1 MSLLVVGSVAFDDLE
16 TPFGSREHALGGSA
30 TYFSLSASRF
40 HPVRIVA
47 VVGED
52 FGPDQ
57 MRVFEGRPID
67 LAGLSKVKGLSFR
80 WKGAYGYDL
89 NEAQTLATDLNVFA
103 DFKPVLP
110 GSYREC
116 EYLFLGNIDPVL
128 QLDVVRQMA
137 KRPKWIALDTMN
149 YWIRGARPALD
160 AVLKEVDI
168 LLVNDAE
175 VRELTQEYSLI
186 KAYKKV
192 RALGPSTLVVKR
204 GEYGVALFTPEGIF
218 AAPAYPL
225 ENVFDPTGA
234 GDTFA
239 GGFLG
244 YLAWIERADV
254 TALKHATL
262 VGSVMAS
269 FTVEQ
274 FSTERLEQISQDE
287 VRNRLALFSDM
298 IRVED
303 L

>member
-16 TPFGSREHALGGSA
+16 TPFGRREHALGGSA

-67 LAGLSKVKGLSFR
+67 LTGLSKVKGLSFH

-89 NEAQTLATDLNVFA
+89 NEAKTLATDLNVFA
-103 DFKPVLP
+103 DFKPDLP
-110 GSYREC
+110 VNYRESD
-116 EYLFLGNIDPVL
+116 YLFLGNIDPVL
-128 QLDVVRQMA
+128 QLDVVRQMT
-137 KRPKWIALDTMN
+137 KRPRWIALDTMN

-160 AVLKEVDI
+160 AVLREVDI

-175 VRELTQEYSLI
+175 VRELTQEYSLL

-204 GEYGVALFTPEGIF
+204 GEYRRG
-218 AAPAYPL
+218 PL
-225 ENVFDPTGA
+225 
-234 GDTFA
+234 
-239 GGFLG
+239 
-244 YLAWIERADV
+244 
-254 TALKHATL
+254 HARWDL
-262 VGSVMAS
+262 CSP
-269 FTVEQ
+269 
-274 FSTERLEQISQDE
+274 RLPP
-287 VRNRLALFSDM
+287 
-298 IRVED
+298 
-303 L
+303 

>member
-16 TPFGSREHALGGSA
+16 TPFGKRDHALGGSA

-52 FGPDQ
+52 FGPEQ
-57 MRVFEGRPID
+57 MRVFENRPID
-67 LAGLSKVKGLSFR
+67 LTGLSRVKGLSFH
-80 WKGAYGYDL
+80 WKGAYGFDL
-89 NEAQTLATDLNVFA
+89 NEAKTLATDLNVFA
-103 DFKPVLP
+103 DFQPNLP
-110 GSYREC
+110 PDYRESPF
-116 EYLFLGNIDPVL
+116 LFLGNIDPVL

-137 KRPKWIALDTMN
+137 HRPKWIALDTMN
-149 YWIRGARPALD
+149 YWIGGARPALE

-175 VRELTQEYSLI
+175 VRQLTKEHSLV
-186 KAYKKV
+186 KAYRKV
-192 RALGPSTLVVKR
+192 QELGPRILVVKR
-204 GEYGVALFTPEGIF
+204 GEYGVALFTPEGNF

-225 ENVFDPTGA
+225 EDVFDPTGA

-244 YLAWIERADV
+244 YLAKIGRTDV
-254 TALKHATL
+254 TALKHAAL
-262 VGSVMAS
+262 MGSVMAS

-274 FSTERLEQISQDE
+274 FSTERLEQIGQDE

>member
-16 TPFGSREHALGGSA
+16 TPFGRRERALGGSA

-67 LAGLSKVKGLSFR
+67 LAGLSKVKGLSFH

-89 NEAQTLATDLNVFA
+89 NEAKTLATDLNVFA
-103 DFKPVLP
+103 DFKPDLP
-110 GSYREC
+110 ANYREC
-116 EYLFLGNIDPVL
+116 DYLFLGNIDPVL

-137 KRPKWIALDTMN
+137 RRPKWIALDTMN
-149 YWIRGARPALD
+149 YWIRGSRPALD

-204 GEYGVALFTPEGIF
+204 GEYGVALFTPDGIF

-244 YLAWIERADV
+244 YLAWIERTDV

>member
-16 TPFGSREHALGGSA
+16 TPFGRRERALGGSA

-67 LAGLSKVKGLSFR
+67 LAGLSRVKGLSFH

-89 NEAQTLATDLNVFA
+89 NEAKTLATDLNVFA
-103 DFKPVLP
+103 DFKPDLP
-110 GSYREC
+110 AHYREC
-116 EYLFLGNIDPVL
+116 DYLFLGNIDPVL

-137 KRPKWIALDTMN
+137 RRPKWIALDTMN
-149 YWIRGARPALD
+149 YWIRGSRPALD

-204 GEYGVALFTPEGIF
+204 GEYGVALFTPDGIF

-225 ENVFDPTGA
+225 ESVFDPTGA

-244 YLAWIERADV
+244 YLAWMERTDV

-298 IRVED
+298 VRVEH

>member
-16 TPFGSREHALGGSA
+16 TPFGSRERALGGSA

-67 LAGLSKVKGLSFR
+67 LAGLSKVKGLSFH

-110 GSYREC
+110 AGYREC

>member
-1 MSLLVVGSVAFDDLE
+1 MSLLAVGSVAFDDLE
-16 TPFGSREHALGGSA
+16 TPFGRREHALGGSA
-30 TYFSLSASRF
+30 TYFSLSASHF

-52 FGPDQ
+52 FGADQ
-57 MRVFEGRPID
+57 MKVFAHRPID
-67 LAGLSKVKGLSFR
+67 LTGLSKVQGLSFH
-80 WKGAYGYDL
+80 WKGSYGYDL

-103 DFKPVLP
+103 DFRPDLP
-110 GSYREC
+110 PGYRESD
-116 EYLFLGNIDPVL
+116 YLFLGNIDPVL
-128 QLDVVRQMA
+128 QLEVVRQMVV
-137 KRPKWIALDTMN
+137 RPKWIALDTMN
-149 YWIRGARPALD
+149 YWIRGALPALV
-160 AVLKEVDI
+160 AVLREVDI

-175 VRELTQEYSLI
+175 VRELTQEHSLI
-186 KAYKKV
+186 KAYRKIQ
-192 RALGPSTLVVKR
+192 ALGPRILVVKR

-225 ENVFDPTGA
+225 ETVFDPTGA

-244 YLAWIERADV
+244 YLAWIQRTDV

-269 FTVEQ
+269 FTVEE
-274 FSTERLEQISQDE
+274 FSTERLEQITQEE
-287 VRNRLALFSDM
+287 VRNRLSLFSDM

>member
-1 MSLLVVGSVAFDDLE
+1 MAFDDLE
-16 TPFGSREHALGGSA
+16 TPFGCRERALGGSA

-67 LAGLSKVKGLSFR
+67 LAGLSKVKGLSFH

-89 NEAQTLATDLNVFA
+89 NEAKTLATDLNVFA
-103 DFKPVLP
+103 DFQPDLP
-110 GSYREC
+110 ASYREC
-116 EYLFLGNIDPVL
+116 DYLFLGNIDPVL
-128 QLDVVRQMA
+128 QLDVVRQMT
-137 KRPKWIALDTMN
+137 KRPRWIALDTMN

-160 AVLKEVDI
+160 AVLREVDI

-244 YLAWIERADV
+244 YLAWIERTDV

>member
-16 TPFGSREHALGGSA
+16 TPFGRRERALGGSA

-57 MRVFEGRPID
+57 LRVFEGRPID
-67 LAGLSKVKGLSFR
+67 LAGLSRVPGLSFR

-89 NEAQTLATDLNVFA
+89 NEAKTLATDLNVFS
-103 DFKPVLP
+103 DFKPDLP
-110 GSYREC
+110 ASYREC
-116 EYLFLGNIDPVL
+116 DYLFLGNIDPVL
-128 QLDVVRQMA
+128 QLDVVHQMTR
-137 KRPKWIALDTMN
+137 RPKWIALDTMN

-186 KAYKKV
+186 KAYRKV
-192 RALGPSTLVVKR
+192 RALGPRTLVVKR

>member
-1 MSLLVVGSVAFDDLE
+1 MSLLAVGSVAFDDLE
-16 TPFGSREHALGGSA
+16 TPFGCREHVLGGSA

-52 FGPDQ
+52 FGPEQ
-57 MRVFEGRPID
+57 MRVFDQRPID
-67 LAGLSKVKGLSFR
+67 LSGLARVKGLSFH

-89 NEAQTLATDLNVFA
+89 NEAKTLATDLNVFA
-103 DFKPVLP
+103 DFRPDLP
-110 GSYREC
+110 AAYRDSP
-116 EYLFLGNIDPVL
+116 YLFLGNIDPVL
-128 QLDVVRQMA
+128 QLDVVRQMST
-137 KRPKWIALDTMN
+137 RPKWIALDTMN
-149 YWIRGARPALD
+149 YWIRGAQPALL

-175 VRELTQEYSLI
+175 VRELTQEHSLL
-186 KAYKKV
+186 KAYRKV
-192 RALGPSTLVVKR
+192 QALGPRILVVKR
-204 GEYGVALFTPEGIF
+204 GEYGVLLFTPGGIF

-225 ENVFDPTGA
+225 ESVFDPTGA

-244 YLAWIERADV
+244 YLAWIERLDT

-274 FSTERLEQISQDE
+274 FSTERLEQITQDE
-287 VRNRLALFSDM
+287 VRNRLSLFSDM

>member
-16 TPFGSREHALGGSA
+16 TPFGQREHALGGSA

-52 FGPDQ
+52 FGPEQ
-57 MRVFEGRPID
+57 MQVFERRPID
-67 LAGLSKVKGLSFR
+67 LAGLSHVKGQSFH
-80 WKGAYGYDL
+80 WKGAYGFDL
-89 NEAQTLATDLNVFA
+89 NEAKTLATDLNVFA
-103 DFKPVLP
+103 DFHPDLP
-110 GSYREC
+110 AGYRDSP
-116 EYLFLGNIDPVL
+116 YLFLGNIDPVL
-128 QLDVVRQMA
+128 QLDVVHQMTV
-137 KRPKWIALDTMN
+137 RPKWIALDTMN
-149 YWIRGARPALD
+149 YWIRGARPALE

-175 VRELTQEYSLI
+175 VRELTLEHNLI
-186 KAYKKV
+186 KAYRKV
-192 RALGPSTLVVKR
+192 QALGPKILVVKR
-204 GEYGVALFTPEGIF
+204 GEYGVALFTPEGFF

-225 ENVFDPTGA
+225 EDVFDPTGA

-244 YLAWIERADV
+244 YLAWIERTDV
-254 TALKHATL
+254 KALKHAAL

-287 VRNRLALFSDM
+287 VRNRLSLFSDM
-298 IRVED
+298 IRIED

>member
-16 TPFGSREHALGGSA
+16 TPFGQREHALGGSA
-30 TYFSLSASRF
+30 TYFSLSASHF
-40 HPVRIVA
+40 HPVRVVA
-47 VVGED
+47 VVGDD

-57 MRVFEGRPID
+57 MRVFEGRHVD
-67 LAGLSKVKGLSFR
+67 LGGLERVPGLSFH
-80 WKGAYGYDL
+80 WKGIYGYDL
-89 NEAQTLATDLNVFA
+89 NDAKTLATDLNVFA
-103 DFKPVLP
+103 NFNPNL
-110 GSYREC
+110 SATYRDSQF
-116 EYLFLGNIDPVL
+116 LFLGNIDPVL
-128 QLDVVRQMA
+128 QLSVVHQMN

-149 YWIRGARPALD
+149 YWIRGARPALE

-175 VRELTQEYSLI
+175 IRELTQEHNLI
-186 KAYKKV
+186 KAYRK
-192 RALGPSTLVVKR
+192 LQGMGPRILVVKR
-204 GEYGVALFTPEGIF
+204 GEYGVALFTPDGIF

-225 ENVFDPTGA
+225 EDVFDPTGA

-244 YLAWIERADV
+244 YLAWTDRQDV

-269 FTVEQ
+269 FTVER
-274 FSTERLEQISQDE
+274 FSTERLEQVTQDE
-287 VRNRLALFSDM
+287 VRNRLSLFSDM

>member
-16 TPFGSREHALGGSA
+16 TPFGQREHALGGSA

-57 MRVFEGRPID
+57 MRVFDRRPID
-67 LAGLSKVKGLSFR
+67 LAGLSRVKGLSFH

-89 NEAQTLATDLNVFA
+89 NEAKTIATDLNVFA
-103 DFKPVLP
+103 DFRPELP
-110 GSYREC
+110 PSYRESQ
-116 EYLFLGNIDPVL
+116 YLFLGNIDPVL
-128 QLDVVRQMA
+128 QLDVVHQMTL
-137 KRPKWIALDTMN
+137 RPNWIALDTMN
-149 YWIRGARPALD
+149 YWIRGARPALE

-175 VRELTQEYSLI
+175 VRELTQEHSLI
-186 KAYKKV
+186 KAYRKIQ
-192 RALGPSTLVVKR
+192 AMGPKILVVKR
-204 GEYGVALFTPEGIF
+204 GEYGVALFTPSGIF

-244 YLAWIERADV
+244 YLAWIERIDV
-254 TALKHATL
+254 TALKHAAL

-287 VRNRLALFSDM
+287 VRNRLSLFSDM

>member
-16 TPFGSREHALGGSA
+16 TPFGCREHALGGSA

-40 HPVRIVA
+40 HPVRVVA

-57 MRVFEGRPID
+57 LRVFEGRPID
-67 LAGLSKVKGLSFR
+67 LDGLSRVPGLSFH

-103 DFKPVLP
+103 TFKPELSP
-110 GSYREC
+110 SYQDSP
-116 EYLFLGNIDPVL
+116 YLFLGNIDPIL
-128 QLDVVRQMA
+128 QLDVVRQL
-137 KRPKWIALDTMN
+137 KSRPKWIALDTMN
-149 YWIRGARPALD
+149 YWIRGARPALE
-160 AVLKEVDI
+160 AVLREVDI

-175 VRELTQEYSLI
+175 VRELTHEHSLI
-186 KAYKKV
+186 KAYRKIQT
-192 RALGPSTLVVKR
+192 LGPKILVVKR
-204 GEYGVALFTPEGIF
+204 GEYGVALFTPDGFF

-225 ENVFDPTGA
+225 EDVFDPTGA

-244 YLAWIERADV
+244 YLAWIERMDV

-269 FTVEQ
+269 FTVER
-274 FSTERLEQISQDE
+274 FSTERLEQITQDE
-287 VRNRLALFSDM
+287 VRNRLSLFSDM

>member
-1 MSLLVVGSVAFDDLE
+1 MTLLAIGSVAFDDLE
-16 TPFGSREHALGGSA
+16 TPFGQRDHALGGSA

-67 LAGLSKVKGLSFR
+67 LTGLSRVPGLSFH
-80 WKGAYGYDL
+80 WKGAYGFDL
-89 NEAQTLATDLNVFA
+89 NEAKTLATDLNVFA
-103 DFKPVLP
+103 DFHPDLP
-110 GSYREC
+110 ATYRNSQ
-116 EYLFLGNIDPVL
+116 YLFLGNIDPVL

-137 KRPKWIALDTMN
+137 VRPKWIALDTMN
-149 YWIRGARPALD
+149 YWIRGARQPLE

-175 VRELTQEYSLI
+175 VRELTLEHNLI
-186 KAYKKV
+186 KAYRKV
-192 RALGPSTLVVKR
+192 QTLGPRILVVKR
-204 GEYGVALFTPEGIF
+204 GEYGMALFTPEGVF
-218 AAPAYPL
+218 SAPAYPL

-244 YLAWIERADV
+244 YLAWIERTDV
-254 TALKHATL
+254 TALKHAAL

-269 FTVEQ
+269 FTVEA

-287 VRNRLALFSDM
+287 VRNRLSLFSDM

>member
-110 GSYREC
+110 GGYREC

>member
-1 MSLLVVGSVAFDDLE
+1 MSLLAVGSVAFDDLE
-16 TPFGSREHALGGSA
+16 TPFGCRVHALGGSA

-47 VVGED
+47 VVGDD

-67 LAGLSKVKGLSFR
+67 LTGLSRAKGLSFR
-80 WKGAYGYDL
+80 WKGSYGYDL
-89 NEAQTLATDLNVFA
+89 NEAKTLATDLNVFA
-103 DFKPVLP
+103 DFHPDLP
-110 GSYREC
+110 PTYRESP
-116 EYLFLGNIDPVL
+116 YLFLGNIDPVL

-137 KRPKWIALDTMN
+137 TRPKWIALDTMN
-149 YWIRGARPALD
+149 YWIKGARPALES
-160 AVLKEVDI
+160 VLKEVDI

-175 VRELTQEYSLI
+175 VRELTQEHSLI
-186 KAYKKV
+186 KAYRKIQ
-192 RALGPSTLVVKR
+192 ALGPRILLVKR
-204 GEYGVALFTPEGIF
+204 GEFGVVLFTPDGIF

-225 ENVFDPTGA
+225 EDVFDPTGA

-244 YLAWIERADV
+244 YLASIERTDV
-254 TALKHATL
+254 TALKHAAL

-287 VRNRLALFSDM
+287 LRNRLSLFSDM

>member
-1 MSLLVVGSVAFDDLE
+1 MSLLAVGSVAFDDLE
-16 TPFGSREHALGGSA
+16 TPFGAREHALGGSA
-30 TYFSLSASRF
+30 TYFSLSASHF
-40 HPVRIVA
+40 HPIRLVA

-52 FGPDQ
+52 FGHAQ
-57 MRVFEGRPID
+57 MKAFEARPID
-67 LAGLSKVKGLSFR
+67 LEGLARVPGLSFH

-89 NEAQTLATDLNVFA
+89 NEAKTLATDLNVFA
-103 DFKPVLP
+103 DFQPNLP
-110 GSYREC
+110 QRYRASEF
-116 EYLFLGNIDPVL
+116 LFLGNIDPVL
-128 QLDVVRQMA
+128 QLDVVRQMDR
-137 KRPKWIALDTMN
+137 RPKWIALDTMN
-149 YWIRGARPALD
+149 YWIRGARPALK

-175 VRELTQEYSLI
+175 VRELTQEHSLI
-186 KAYKKV
+186 KAY
-192 RALGPSTLVVKR
+192 RRIQELGPKVLVVKR
-204 GEYGVALFTPEGIF
+204 GEYGMALFTPQGYF

-244 YLAWIERADV
+244 YLAWMDRMDV
-254 TALKHATL
+254 TALKHASL

-269 FTVEQ
+269 FTVER
-274 FSTERLEQISQDE
+274 FSTERLEQITQDE
-287 VRNRLALFSDM
+287 VRNRLSLFSDM

>member
-16 TPFGSREHALGGSA
+16 TPFGTRQHALGGSA

-40 HPVRIVA
+40 HTVRVVA

-57 MRVFEGRPID
+57 LRVFEGRPID
-67 LAGLSKVKGLSFR
+67 LDGVSRVPGLSFH

-89 NEAQTLATDLNVFA
+89 NEARTLATDLNVFA
-103 DFKPVLP
+103 TFKPRLSP
-110 GSYREC
+110 SYQDSP
-116 EYLFLGNIDPVL
+116 YLFLGNIDPVL
-128 QLDVVRQMA
+128 QLDVVRQL
-137 KRPKWIALDTMN
+137 KSRPRWIALDTMN
-149 YWIRGARPALD
+149 YWIRGARSALE
-160 AVLKEVDI
+160 AVLREVDI

-175 VRELTQEYSLI
+175 VRELTQEHSLI
-186 KAYKKV
+186 KAYRKV
-192 RALGPSTLVVKR
+192 QALGPRILVVKR
-204 GEYGVALFTPEGIF
+204 GEYGVALFTPDGIF

-225 ENVFDPTGA
+225 EDVFDPTGA

-244 YLAWIERADV
+244 YLAWIERMDV

-269 FTVEQ
+269 FTVER
-274 FSTERLEQISQDE
+274 FSTERLEQITQDE
-287 VRNRLALFSDM
+287 VRNRLSLFSDM

>member
-110 GSYREC
+110 AAYRAC
-116 EYLFLGNIDPVL
+116 EYLFLGNIDPAL

-186 KAYKKV
+186 KAYRKV

>member
-16 TPFGSREHALGGSA
+16 TPFGKRDHALGGSA

-52 FGPDQ
+52 FGPEQ
-57 MRVFEGRPID
+57 MQVFENRPID
-67 LAGLSKVKGLSFR
+67 LAGLSRVKGLSFH
-80 WKGAYGYDL
+80 WKGAYGFDL
-89 NEAQTLATDLNVFA
+89 NEAKTLATDLNVFA
-103 DFKPVLP
+103 DFQPNLP
-110 GSYREC
+110 ADYRESPF
-116 EYLFLGNIDPVL
+116 LFLGNIDPVL
-128 QLDVVRQMA
+128 QLDVVHQMA
-137 KRPKWIALDTMN
+137 HRPKWVALDTMN
-149 YWIRGARPALD
+149 YWISGSRPALE

-175 VRELTQEYSLI
+175 VRELTQEHSLI
-186 KAYKKV
+186 KAYRKIQT
-192 RALGPSTLVVKR
+192 LGPRILVVKR
-204 GEYGVALFTPEGIF
+204 GEYGVALFTPEGHF

-244 YLAWIERADV
+244 YLAKMDRTDV
-254 TALKHATL
+254 TALKHAALT
-262 VGSVMAS
+262 GSVMAS

>member
-1 MSLLVVGSVAFDDLE
+1 MSLLAVGSVAFDDVE
-16 TPFGSREHALGGSA
+16 TPFGKRERALGGSA

-40 HPVRIVA
+40 HPVRLVA

-57 MRVFEGRPID
+57 MKVFEGRPID
-67 LAGLSKVKGLSFR
+67 LSGLSRVPGQSFH
-80 WKGAYGYDL
+80 WHGSYGYDL
-89 NEAQTLATDLNVFA
+89 KEAKTLATHLNVFA
-103 DFKPVLP
+103 DFHPDLP
-110 GSYREC
+110 AGYRTSP
-116 EYLFLGNIDPVL
+116 YLFLGNIDPVL
-128 QLDVVRQMA
+128 QLDVVRQMEE
-137 KRPKWIALDTMN
+137 RPRWIAMDTMN
-149 YWIRGARPALD
+149 YWIRGARPALE
-160 AVLKEVDI
+160 AVLREVDI

-175 VRELTQEYSLI
+175 VRELTQEHSLV
-186 KAYKKV
+186 KAYRKV
-192 RALGPSTLVVKR
+192 QAMGPDTLVVKR
-204 GEYGVALFTPEGIF
+204 GEYGVALFTPHGIF
-218 AAPAYPL
+218 SAPAYPL

-244 YLAWIERADV
+244 YLAWIERMDV

-274 FSTERLEQISQDE
+274 FSTERLEQITQDE

>member
-16 TPFGSREHALGGSA
+16 TPFGRREHALGGSA
-30 TYFSLSASRF
+30 TYCSLSASRF
-40 HPVRIVA
+40 HPIRIVA

-57 MRVFEGRPID
+57 MRVFEHRPID
-67 LAGLSKVKGLSFR
+67 LSGLSRVKGLSFH
-80 WKGAYGYDL
+80 WQGSYGYDL
-89 NEAQTLATDLNVFA
+89 NEAKTLATDLNVFA
-103 DFKPVLP
+103 DFHPDLP
-110 GSYREC
+110 QDYRASEH
-116 EYLFLGNIDPVL
+116 LFLGNIDPVL
-128 QLDVVRQMA
+128 QLDVVRQMVV
-137 KRPKWIALDTMN
+137 RPQWIALDTMN
-149 YWIRGARPALD
+149 YWIRGARPALE
-160 AVLKEVDI
+160 AALKEVDI

-175 VRELTQEYSLI
+175 VRELTQEHSLI
-186 KAYKKV
+186 KAYQKV
-192 RALGPSTLVVKR
+192 QALGPQILVVKR
-204 GEYGVALFTPEGIF
+204 GEYGAVLFTSEGIF

-225 ENVFDPTGA
+225 EHVFDPTGA

-244 YLAWIERADV
+244 YLARIQRTDV

-269 FTVEQ
+269 FAVEE
-274 FSTERLEQISQDE
+274 FSTERLERVTENE
-287 VRNRLALFSDM
+287 VRSRLALFSDM

>member
-1 MSLLVVGSVAFDDLE
+1 MSLLAIGSVAFDDVE
-16 TPFGSREHALGGSA
+16 TPFGRRERALGGSA

-57 MRVFEGRPID
+57 LRVFEGRPID
-67 LAGLSKVKGLSFR
+67 LAGLSRVPGRSFH
-80 WKGAYGYDL
+80 WQGVYGYDL
-89 NEAQTLATDLNVFA
+89 NEAKTLATHLNVFA
-103 DFKPVLP
+103 DFRPDLP
-110 GSYREC
+110 AGYRHSP
-116 EYLFLGNIDPVL
+116 YLFLGNIDPVL
-128 QLDVVRQMA
+128 QLEVVRQMA
-137 KRPKWIALDTMN
+137 ERPKWIALDTMN
-149 YWIRGARPALD
+149 YWIRGARPALEK
-160 AVLKEVDI
+160 VLHEVDI

-175 VRELTQEYSLI
+175 VRELTQEHSLL
-186 KAYKKV
+186 KAYKRV
-192 RALGPSTLVVKR
+192 GAMGPKILVVKR

-225 ENVFDPTGA
+225 EDVFDPTGA

-244 YLAWIERADV
+244 YLAWIDRVDV
-254 TALKHATL
+254 TALKHATM

-274 FSTERLEQISQDE
+274 FSTERLEKITQDE
-287 VRNRLALFSDM
+287 VRNRLSLFSDM